1 VHIALALGGP
11 GARSVI
17 RFRAAAAVAYGDHMQ
32 PKISSLADRPD
43 MLERVVGMADSWPEF
58 VIQDLV
64 GAAHFPRIATE
75 LPEYVLFAEDEQG
88 EVVANAFSVPFALGT
103 EHRGRLPANGWDAV
117 LIWAFSDLRRGVRP
131 DTVSAISVSVAPQA
145 QGRGLSG
152 VMLSAMRDNARARGF
167 REVVAPV
174 RPNAKHLEPHTPMEE
189 YAHRVRPDGLPQDPW
204 LRVHARAGATFD
216 TDGDI
221 EVPGGLV
228 PVRCEPARG
237 YAVYVEPN
245 VWMRH
250 PL

>member
-1 VHIALALGGP
+1 
-11 GARSVI
+11 
-17 RFRAAAAVAYGDHMQ
+17 MQ

-64 GAAHFPRIATE
+64 GAAHFPRIAAE

-88 EVVANAFSVPFALGT
+88 EIVANAYSVPFALGT
-103 EHRGRLPANGWDAV
+103 EHRGGRLPANGWDAV
-117 LIWAFSDLRRGVRP
+117 LVWAFSDLRRGVRP
-131 DTVSAISVSVAPQA
+131 DTVSAISVSIAPQA
-145 QGRGLSG
+145 QGRGLSA

-204 LRVHARAGATFD
+204 LRVHARAGATIDSVAPASMTVSAPLADWRRWTGLPFD
-216 TDGDI
+216 SDGDI

-228 PVRCEPARG
+228 PVRCETERG